1 MKKIVQT
8 NLKIM
13 FALWGVDLLC
23 SYTIPDLIPIL
34 LFVYTLGLPIVL
46 LQITRIISQQQQHFN
61 YLFSLICCLVFQAL
75 IAFSPLARIAYA
87 ITHHRPLMDNES
99 WIWFWQPLVLSYA
112 IIVVGWLLQVF
123 RYPNR
128 EYGSQ

>member
-13 FALWGVDLLC
+13 FVLWGVDLLFF
-23 SYTIPDLIPIL
+23 YTIPEFLVIWF
-34 LFVYTLGLPIVL
+34 FVYALGLPIVL

-61 YLFSLICCLVFQAL
+61 YLFNLICCLVFQAM
-75 IAFSPLARIAYA
+75 IAFSPLARVAYA
-87 ITHHRPLMDNES
+87 IANDRPLMDNES

-112 IIVVGWLLQVF
+112 IIIVGWLLQVF